1 MILISFEWAK
11 LGYPPTS
18 LSFFEKCVFRSIC
31 LSTKQG
37 RRSSENFRFSIAAY
51 YVGVPGQSLR
61 EKRRRKFVPDLL
73 FVARRRRRRRT
84 RVLQFSGGIRPR
96 RPLEV
101 IGDEGRVGLP
111 EEVEVQPQ
119 RLRVVAPHAVEEQ
132 RLAQPREPAPVH
144 RPAILVRLHSA
155 DNGSAIRPFQAR
167 GDVQQLKI

>member
-1 MILISFEWAK
+1 MAYRVACTRLKTFIRIK
-11 LGYPPTS
+11 KRK
-18 LSFFEKCVFRSIC
+18 EKKEI
-31 LSTKQG
+31 
-37 RRSSENFRFSIAAY
+37 
-51 YVGVPGQSLR
+51 
-61 EKRRRKFVPDLL
+61 PDLL
-73 FVARRRRRRRT
+73 FVACRRRRRRT

-132 RLAQPREPAPVH
+132 RLAQSHEPAPVH

-167 GDVQQLKI
+167 GDVQQLKY